1 MQQLFSGEYRHS
13 LDAKSRL
20 IVPARFRDILGS
32 SFKIGPSFDPCLALY
47 TNEGFEEFYGK
58 LKSLPQND
66 PGVRKLV
73 RYFMS
78 GTYDVELDKQGRV
91 LLPQELRTKA
101 GIDKNVVFIGNGDKA
116 ELWDETAYE
125 RYLKEESADDISRIA
140 AELLDKG
147 YTIPI

>member
-32 SFKIGPSFDPCLALY
+32 AFKIGPSFDPCLALY
-47 TNEGFEEFYGK
+47 TNEGFDEFYGK
-58 LKSLPQND
+58 LRSLPQND
-66 PGVRKLV
+66 PDVRKLV

-91 LLPQELRTKA
+91 LLPKELLAKA
-101 GIDKNVVFIGNGDKA
+101 NISKNVVFLGNGDKA
-116 ELWDETAYE
+116 ELWDEAAYD
-125 RYLKEESADDISRIA
+125 RYMNGESAEDISSIA
-140 AELLDKG
+140 SNLLAKG
-147 YTIPI
+147 YAIPI